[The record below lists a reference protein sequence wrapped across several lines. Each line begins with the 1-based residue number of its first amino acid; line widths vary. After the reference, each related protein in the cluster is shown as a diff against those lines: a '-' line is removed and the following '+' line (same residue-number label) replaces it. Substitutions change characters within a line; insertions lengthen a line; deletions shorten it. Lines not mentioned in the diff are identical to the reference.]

1 MIGFFLNN
9 SKNVNNDKY
18 CGFQGEISLII
29 GKYSLFFSSEN
40 SLHNYYSFMNDETP
54 FVFVYG
60 EISNYEYFG
69 HGRIDEYFVKSLS
82 LQIKNFGMKCVSLLK
97 GLFTILVYDNKKEII
112 WIYTDNIG
120 GFCTPYYR
128 FCDGFFRCSSSFKVL
143 ADSSEPLCVDPQSL
157 SRLIS
162 TGYVLPADTLAEG
175 VRKLRPGS
183 LMTVTAEGIQQDQI
197 SALSFEACRR
207 REELETGE
215 ELILSYMEKFM
226 TRDSCFLLSGGLDS
240 STLVSIASKRLNR
253 KIICCTGV
261 FSEFN
266 DIDESLYAK
275 IVAEY
280 CSADLIYFELGKY
293 DVFQSLPEVVECIG
307 EPFLDDSI
315 LPTYALFKKI
325 KTKFNTVFS
334 GDGPDHIFNRYYSL
348 AAKRTLGAFLKK
360 IPLVSNKIQQVD
372 RLLRSASEDIEF
384 AYSEIFALP
393 YWGHNSRLSML
404 ELMSSSLR
412 RPFESS
418 YIGMMNNYSGNSI
431 NHRKNMEYINFADF
445 YIDGSFGVF
454 SKVGKAASEL
464 GLHIREP
471 YLSSY
476 YAEFASSLPMNKKI
490 CGGFCSQVM
499 SRCTTKFHLRECISK
514 KYLPDAIIKR
524 KKSGFTPPLECWLR
538 EFLRNEQVLKRFS
551 DVSKASLNME
561 FAEEI
566 FCNFLN
572 KNTYGGLIFM
582 LISFDL
588 WVKIFVE
595 KRSMKDVQLKDVYS

>member
-1 MIGFFLNN
+1 MIGFCLDN
-9 SKNVNNDKY
+9 SKKVNDDKFY
-18 CGFQGEISLII
+18 GFQRETSLNI
-29 GKYSLFFSSEN
+29 GRYSLFFSAEN
-40 SLHNYYSFMNDETP
+40 SVHNFNTFASDETP
-54 FVFVYG
+54 FVFIYG
-60 EISNYEYFG
+60 EISNCDYFG
-69 HGRIDEYFVKSLS
+69 HDRLNEDFVKYISLR
-82 LQIKNFGMKCVSLLK
+82 IKKFEIKCVSLLK
-97 GLFTILVYDNKKEII
+97 GLFSILVYDIKKDII

-128 FCDGFFRCSSSFKVL
+128 FSDGLFRCSSSFKVL
-143 ADSSEPLCVDPQSL
+143 ANSPEPLCVDPQSL

-162 TGYVLPADTLAEG
+162 TGYVLPACTLAEG
-175 VRKLRPGS
+175 VRKLRPGC
-183 LMTVTAEGIQQDQI
+183 LMSVTTEGFQEDQI
-197 SALSFEACRR
+197 SVLSFEASRKL
-207 REELETGE
+207 EGLETGE

-226 TRDSCFLLSGGLDS
+226 TKDSCFLLSGGLDS

-266 DIDESLYAK
+266 DIDESFYAK
-275 IVAEY
+275 IVAKY
-280 CSADLIYFELGKY
+280 FSSDLICFELGGY

-315 LPTYALFKKI
+315 LPTYALLKKI
-325 KTKFNTVFS
+325 KTRFDTVFS

-348 AAKRTLGAFLKK
+348 AVKRTLGILLKN
-360 IPLVSNKIQQVD
+360 ISFFSNKNKHID

-404 ELMSSSLR
+404 ELLSSDLR
-412 RPFESS
+412 HPFESS
-418 YIGMMNNYSGNSI
+418 YIRMMCNYNNNSL
-431 NHRKNMEYINFADF
+431 NHRKNMEIINFVDF

-454 SKVGKAASEL
+454 SKVGKAASAL

-471 YLSSY
+471 YLASS
-476 YAEFASSLPMNKKI
+476 YAEFAASLPMNEKI
-490 CGGFCSQVM
+490 RGGFFSQTL
-499 SRCTTKFHLRECISK
+499 SRCTTKVHLRESISK
-514 KYLPDAIIKR
+514 KYLPDAIINR
-524 KKSGFTPPLECWLR
+524 KKGGFTPPLKCWLQ

-551 DVSKASLNME
+551 DVSKASLDME
-561 FAEEI
+561 FVEEI
-566 FCNFLN
+566 FCKFLN

-595 KRSMKDVQLKDVYS
+595 KRSMKGVQLKDVYS